1 LKMPGTLRVRI
12 ISGRGFPVMD
22 RSNETTDAFVEVK
35 FGQSVHR
42 TEIYP
47 KSLNPKW
54 DTDWFCFEAEE
65 ENLQDECLQIRVM
78 DYDTYS
84 ANDSIGRV
92 YVDLTP
98 LLHAKKREISG
109 WFPIYDTMNGVR
121 GEIYVVIGIDLFAD
135 VNCFRKSSFNINVF
149 ATSAIPVGQA
159 LINIHGFVDELITSS
174 DPEYEWID
182 KIRTPRASNEVRQT
196 LFSKIAGELTRRIG
210 KKAAEMGGNAII
222 GYTQY
227 FDFEGELGIVI
238 RGNGTVVTLEKCTA
252 CSTSLI
258 KEKRERL
265 SNSAGFEPHF
275 QNVQKFTPSRRYSNP
290 KHMQSR
296 DHNILKSENI
306 CEKSAAIR
314 LYKLT
319 TVPATPSGTSGMRFL
334 FVFIQEYP
342 FLTVRSLPTEL
353 LVSLGGTVAAHS
365 VKLLRG
371 NEKPE
376 DRHAWWRELRLEI
389 CGHMTAL
396 GCNAVIGY
404 REDATIR
411 DDICAMTVIGTAA
424 VINFSLWPSS
434 VLIHAEMGKFH
445 RAVCAASFHQDFPS
459 SSKILKNSL
468 FELTNTDPLM
478 EGKQFYQVV
487 NLLARSVEKP
497 CTMCHIL
504 PRAAELHLTKASS
517 ICQVCLEKPVPS
529 VLLSTTDQPP
539 ELTEE
544 FSGSLVQARVIRKK
558 SGYSGE
564 QLAQHLTN
572 VMNQCGCVACVVK
585 MKNIHFQILP
595 FIEHEAHSQV
605 ISQTSASG
613 KNAVFGIQRQF
624 SIGEE
629 MVVLIVT
636 GTAVFLP
643 ALASPK
649 QKEPLASGKVEE
661 NPIDSKEQQRSVV
674 SFVENLSNSS
684 GSNSESNSN
693 EEDKFDKKKK
703 LKRSKNAILIA
714 ADCSLRHPF
723 KTHSSY
729 PIVCTFCDMSKF
741 PNIAKRAPY
750 FHNTFT
756 RIVRFNIHE
765 IELDENFLS
774 NKLNWIAKSTVFK
787 FRKMEPIVFAGLMFS
802 VHVGED
808 SEMQICSYGVALT
821 GKSLVGQ
828 FRQKEKQRDDFVEE
842 FSKITIAETAASCSN
857 ISSGRWSNQSKLPW
871 QSACEELEKAPVP
884 YPMTVPETFITAL
897 LEPPLGMPITSYLGY
912 YDFFFIR
919 ETTAVRDI
927 GGLEAFVQ
935 IALAEILHVV
945 QAHVTAFGGQGM
957 VSFKFSVTELSY
969 GLSRNQVQFLIGIS
983 GDIVTFLY
991 QFMSETEL
999 IDDSLL
1005 KCRRVEN
1012 SGLLISVKNFSNLFT
1027 WMDLHKII
1035 ACFAFIFGNFIF
1047 HFANCSCP
1055 YLNGVEK
1062 QLYFKECDQNPNN
1075 PLPFKILKVE
1085 VKLPNG
1091 SISYPVNIST
1101 PLHVHVHVNN
1111 TLNRPVNKILSDM
1124 SLKDIDECQNCPLS
1138 TGLLELQIAY
1148 DFTKVQCIMPFI
1160 QTGNEYE
1167 MDFSKMNVFW
1177 NENTKPNHCGN
1188 ENGFS
1193 MNVNDFLIANDFD
1206 YGNGWAN
1213 AYGIVDLPNCVL

>member
-1 LKMPGTLRVRI
+1 MPGTLKVRI

-135 VNCFRKSSFNINVF
+135 INRFRKSSFNINVF

-182 KIRTPRASNEVRQT
+182 KIRTPRASNEVRQS

-210 KKAAEMGGNAII
+210 KKAAEMGGNAVI

-238 RGNGTVVTLEKCTA
+238 RGNE
-252 CSTSLI
+252 
-258 KEKRERL
+258 
-265 SNSAGFEPHF
+265 
-275 QNVQKFTPSRRYSNP
+275 
-290 KHMQSR
+290 
-296 DHNILKSENI
+296 
-306 CEKSAAIR
+306 
-314 LYKLT
+314 
-319 TVPATPSGTSGMRFL
+319 
-334 FVFIQEYP
+334 
-342 FLTVRSLPTEL
+342 
-353 LVSLGGTVAAHS
+353 
-365 VKLLRG
+365 
-371 NEKPE
+371 PE

-396 GCNAVIGY
+396 GCNSVIGY

-411 DDICAMTVIGTAA
+411 DDICAMTAIGTAA
-424 VINFSLWPSS
+424 VMNFSLWPSS
-434 VLIHAEMGKFH
+434 VLIHAEMGKFY
-445 RAVCAASFHQDFPS
+445 RAVCAASFPQDFPS
-459 SSKILKNSL
+459 SSKILKNSM

-487 NLLARSVEKP
+487 NLLSRSVEKP

-572 VMNQCGCVACVVK
+572 
-585 MKNIHFQILP
+585 ILP

-643 ALASPK
+643 ALANPK
-649 QKEPLASGKVEE
+649 QKEPFASAAKGEE
-661 NPIDSKEQQRSVV
+661 NPVDSKEQRSVV

-693 EEDKFDKKKK
+693 DEEKFDKKIK

-714 ADCSLRHPF
+714 ADCSLGHTLT
-723 KTHSSY
+723 THSSY

-765 IELDENFLS
+765 NELDETFLS

-787 FRKMEPIVFAGLMFS
+787 FRKMEPIVFAGIMFS
-802 VHVGED
+802 VHIGED

-828 FRQKEKQRDDFVEE
+828 FREKEKQRDDFVEE
-842 FSKITIAETAASCSN
+842 FSKIATSESAACCSSS
-857 ISSGRWSNQSKLPW
+857 SSGRWSRRATLPW

-983 GDIVTFLY
+983 GDIVTHNGAL
-991 QFMSETEL
+991 
-999 IDDSLL
+999 
-1005 KCRRVEN
+1005 
-1012 SGLLISVKNFSNLFT
+1012 GISATKIKFSTLFT

-1035 ACFAFIFGNFIF
+1035 VCLAFIFSNFILQ
-1047 HFANCSCP
+1047 FANCSCP
-1055 YLNGVEK
+1055 YLDGVEK
-1062 QLYFKECDQNPNN
+1062 QLYFKECDQNQDNH
-1075 PLPFKILKVE
+1075 LPFKILKVE

-1091 SISYPVNIST
+1091 SISYPINIST
-1101 PLHVHVHVNN
+1101 PLYVHVQLNN

-1124 SLKDIDECQNCPLS
+1124 SLYMYANVLWLRCSWIHIPTFDHLKDIDQCQNCPLS
-1138 TGLLELQIAY
+1138 EGLLELQIAY
-1148 DFTKVQCIMPFI
+1148 DFTQAQCIMPFI
-1160 QTGNEYE
+1160 QKGTPYGMDISVRDGENPSQNLACFQRVRDSLLENERVLEREYE
-1167 MDFSKMNVFW
+1167 AESLREREWLLDERERFLERERLRLRERLGERLRYRRSSKLRSLG
-1177 NENTKPNHCGN
+1177 E
-1188 ENGFS
+1188 S
-1193 MNVNDFLIANDFD
+1193 L
-1206 YGNGWAN
+1206 
-1213 AYGIVDLPNCVL
+1213 

>member
-135 VNCFRKSSFNINVF
+135 VNRFRKSSFNINVF

-222 GYTQY
+222 GYSQY

-265 SNSAGFEPHF
+265 SNSAGFEQHF

-319 TVPATPSGTSGMRFL
+319 T
-334 FVFIQEYP
+334 EYP

-478 EGKQFYQVV
+478 EGKQFYQVI

-572 VMNQCGCVACVVK
+572 
-585 MKNIHFQILP
+585 ILP

-649 QKEPLASGKVEE
+649 QKEPLASGKTEE

-693 EEDKFDKKKK
+693 EEDKFDKKRK

-765 IELDENFLS
+765 NELDENFLS

-828 FRQKEKQRDDFVEE
+828 FRQKEKQRDDLVEE
-842 FSKITIAETAASCSN
+842 FSKIATSETAAASCSSS
-857 ISSGRWSNQSKLPW
+857 SSGRWSNQSKLPW
-871 QSACEELEKAPVP
+871 QIACEELEKAPVP

-897 LEPPLGMPITSYLGY
+897 LEPPLCMPITSYLGY

-983 GDIVTFLY
+983 D
-991 QFMSETEL
+991 
-999 IDDSLL
+999 
-1005 KCRRVEN
+1005 
-1012 SGLLISVKNFSNLFT
+1012 
-1027 WMDLHKII
+1027 
-1035 ACFAFIFGNFIF
+1035 
-1047 HFANCSCP
+1047 
-1055 YLNGVEK
+1055 
-1062 QLYFKECDQNPNN
+1062 N

-1085 VKLPNG
+1085 AKLPNG

-1101 PLHVHVHVNN
+1101 PIYVHVQLNN

-1193 MNVNDFLIANDFD
+1193 MNVNDFLNANDFD

-1213 AYGIVDLPNCVL
+1213 ADGIVDLPNCVL

>member
-135 VNCFRKSSFNINVF
+135 VNRFRKSSFNINVF

-222 GYTQY
+222 GYSQY

-265 SNSAGFEPHF
+265 SNSAGFEQHF

-319 TVPATPSGTSGMRFL
+319 T
-334 FVFIQEYP
+334 EYP

-572 VMNQCGCVACVVK
+572 
-585 MKNIHFQILP
+585 ILP

-649 QKEPLASGKVEE
+649 QKV
-661 NPIDSKEQQRSVV
+661 DSKEQQRSVV

-693 EEDKFDKKKK
+693 EEDKFDKKRK
-703 LKRSKNAILIA
+703 LKRSKNTILIA

-765 IELDENFLS
+765 NELDENFLS

-828 FRQKEKQRDDFVEE
+828 FRQKEKQRDDLVEE
-842 FSKITIAETAASCSN
+842 FSKIATSETAAASCSSS
-857 ISSGRWSNQSKLPW
+857 SSGRWSNQSKLPW

-897 LEPPLGMPITSYLGY
+897 LEPPLCMPITSYLGY

-957 VSFKFSVTELSY
+957 VSFKFSVTELS
-969 GLSRNQVQFLIGIS
+969 
-983 GDIVTFLY
+983 
-991 QFMSETEL
+991 
-999 IDDSLL
+999 
-1005 KCRRVEN
+1005 
-1012 SGLLISVKNFSNLFT
+1012 
-1027 WMDLHKII
+1027 
-1035 ACFAFIFGNFIF
+1035 NFIF

-1055 YLNGVEK
+1055 YLDGVEK
-1062 QLYFKECDQNPNN
+1062 QLYFKECDQNPDN

-1085 VKLPNG
+1085 AKLPNG

-1101 PLHVHVHVNN
+1101 PIYVHVQLNN

-1124 SLKDIDECQNCPLS
+1124 SLYMYANLLWLRCSWIHIPTFDHLKDIDECQNCPLS

-1193 MNVNDFLIANDFD
+1193 MNVNDFLNANDFD

-1213 AYGIVDLPNCVL
+1213 ADGIVDLPNCVL

>member
-1 LKMPGTLRVRI
+1 MPGTLKVRI

-135 VNCFRKSSFNINVF
+135 INRFRKSSFNINVF

-182 KIRTPRASNEVRQT
+182 KIRTPRASNEVRQS

-210 KKAAEMGGNAII
+210 KKAAEMGGNAVI

-238 RGNGTVVTLEKCTA
+238 RGNE
-252 CSTSLI
+252 
-258 KEKRERL
+258 
-265 SNSAGFEPHF
+265 
-275 QNVQKFTPSRRYSNP
+275 
-290 KHMQSR
+290 
-296 DHNILKSENI
+296 
-306 CEKSAAIR
+306 
-314 LYKLT
+314 
-319 TVPATPSGTSGMRFL
+319 
-334 FVFIQEYP
+334 
-342 FLTVRSLPTEL
+342 
-353 LVSLGGTVAAHS
+353 
-365 VKLLRG
+365 
-371 NEKPE
+371 PE

-396 GCNAVIGY
+396 GCNSVIGY

-411 DDICAMTVIGTAA
+411 DDICAMTAIGTAA
-424 VINFSLWPSS
+424 VMNFSLWPSS
-434 VLIHAEMGKFH
+434 VLIHAEMGKFY
-445 RAVCAASFHQDFPS
+445 RAVCAASFPQDFPS
-459 SSKILKNSL
+459 SSKILKNSM

-487 NLLARSVEKP
+487 NLLSRSVEKP

-572 VMNQCGCVACVVK
+572 
-585 MKNIHFQILP
+585 ILP

-643 ALASPK
+643 ALANPK
-649 QKEPLASGKVEE
+649 QKEPFASAAKGEE
-661 NPIDSKEQQRSVV
+661 NPVDSKEQRSVV

-693 EEDKFDKKKK
+693 DEEKFDKKIK

-714 ADCSLRHPF
+714 ADCSLGHTLT
-723 KTHSSY
+723 THSSY

-765 IELDENFLS
+765 NELDETFLS

-787 FRKMEPIVFAGLMFS
+787 FRKMEPIVFAGIMFS
-802 VHVGED
+802 VHIGED

-842 FSKITIAETAASCSN
+842 FSKIATSESAACCSSS
-857 ISSGRWSNQSKLPW
+857 SSGRWSRRATLPW

-983 GDIVTFLY
+983 GDIVTHNGAL
-991 QFMSETEL
+991 
-999 IDDSLL
+999 
-1005 KCRRVEN
+1005 
-1012 SGLLISVKNFSNLFT
+1012 GISATKIKFSTLFT

-1035 ACFAFIFGNFIF
+1035 VCLAFIFSNFILQ
-1047 HFANCSCP
+1047 FANCSCP
-1055 YLNGVEK
+1055 YLDGVEK
-1062 QLYFKECDQNPNN
+1062 QLYFKECDQNQDNH
-1075 PLPFKILKVE
+1075 LPFKILKVE

-1091 SISYPVNIST
+1091 SISYPINIST
-1101 PLHVHVHVNN
+1101 PLYVHVQLNN

-1124 SLKDIDECQNCPLS
+1124 SLYMYANVLWLRCSWIHIPTFDHLKDIDQCQNCPLS
-1138 TGLLELQIAY
+1138 EGLLELQIAY
-1148 DFTKVQCIMPFI
+1148 DFTQAQCIMPFI
-1160 QTGNEYE
+1160 QKGTPYGMDISVRDGENPSQNLACFQRVRDSLLENERVLEREYE
-1167 MDFSKMNVFW
+1167 AESLREREWLLDERERFLERERLRLRERLGERLRYRRSSKLRSLG
-1177 NENTKPNHCGN
+1177 E
-1188 ENGFS
+1188 S
-1193 MNVNDFLIANDFD
+1193 L
-1206 YGNGWAN
+1206 
-1213 AYGIVDLPNCVL
+1213 

>member
-1 LKMPGTLRVRI
+1 LKMPGTLKVRI

-135 VNCFRKSSFNINVF
+135 VNRFRKSSFNINVF
-149 ATSAIPVGQA
+149 ASSAIPVGQA

-222 GYTQY
+222 GYSQY

-265 SNSAGFEPHF
+265 SNSAGFEQHF

-319 TVPATPSGTSGMRFL
+319 T
-334 FVFIQEYP
+334 EYP

-572 VMNQCGCVACVVK
+572 
-585 MKNIHFQILP
+585 ILP

-693 EEDKFDKKKK
+693 EEDKFDKKRK

-765 IELDENFLS
+765 NELDENFLS

-828 FRQKEKQRDDFVEE
+828 FRQKEKQRDDLVEE
-842 FSKITIAETAASCSN
+842 FSKIAIAETAAASCSSS
-857 ISSGRWSNQSKLPW
+857 SSGRWSNQSTLPW

-897 LEPPLGMPITSYLGY
+897 LEPPLCMPITSYLGY

-999 IDDSLL
+999 IDDSLS
-1005 KCRRVEN
+1005 KCRHVEN
-1012 SGLLISVKNFSNLFT
+1012 
-1027 WMDLHKII
+1027 
-1035 ACFAFIFGNFIF
+1035 
-1047 HFANCSCP
+1047 CP
-1055 YLNGVEK
+1055 YLDGVEK
-1062 QLYFKECDQNPNN
+1062 QLYFKECDQNPDN

-1085 VKLPNG
+1085 AKLPNG

-1101 PLHVHVHVNN
+1101 PIYVHVQLNN

-1124 SLKDIDECQNCPLS
+1124 SLYMYANLLWLRCSWIHIPTFDHLKDIDECQNCPLS

-1160 QTGNEYE
+1160 QTGTPYGL
-1167 MDFSKMNVFW
+1167 DISVRDG
-1177 NENTKPNHCGN
+1177 ENPKQNLACFRLEALLTK
-1188 ENGFS
+1188 
-1193 MNVNDFLIANDFD
+1193 
-1206 YGNGWAN
+1206 
-1213 AYGIVDLPNCVL
+1213 

>member
-1 LKMPGTLRVRI
+1 MNVLQMQIHCKFILHARQICVYRKIWKMPGTLKVRI

-121 GEIYVVIGIDLFAD
+121 GEIYVVIGIELFAD
-135 VNCFRKSSFNINVF
+135 INRFRKSSFNINVF

-182 KIRTPRASNEVRQT
+182 KIRTPRASNEVRQS

-210 KKAAEMGGNAII
+210 KKAAEMGGNAVI

-265 SNSAGFEPHF
+265 SNSAGFEQHF
-275 QNVQKFTPSRRYSNP
+275 LNVQKFTPSRRYSNP

-306 CEKSAAIR
+306 CGKSAAVR

-319 TVPATPSGTSGMRFL
+319 TVPAVQLGMSGICSL
-334 FVFIQEYP
+334 FAFVQEYP

-396 GCNAVIGY
+396 GCNSVIGY

-411 DDICAMTVIGTAA
+411 DDICAMTAIGTAA
-424 VINFSLWPSS
+424 VMNFSLWPSS
-434 VLIHAEMGKFH
+434 VLIHAEMGKFY
-445 RAVCAASFHQDFPS
+445 RAVCAASFPQDFPS

-487 NLLARSVEKP
+487 NLLSRSVEKP

-572 VMNQCGCVACVVK
+572 
-585 MKNIHFQILP
+585 ILP

-643 ALASPK
+643 ALANPK
-649 QKEPLASGKVEE
+649 QKEPFASAAKVEE
-661 NPIDSKEQQRSVV
+661 NPVDSKEQQRSVV

-693 EEDKFDKKKK
+693 EEEKFDKKIK

-714 ADCSLRHPF
+714 ADCSLGH
-723 KTHSSY
+723 TLESHSSY
-729 PIVCTFCDMSKF
+729 PIVCTFGDMSKF

-765 IELDENFLS
+765 NELDENFLS
-774 NKLNWIAKSTVFK
+774 NKLNWIAK
-787 FRKMEPIVFAGLMFS
+787 
-802 VHVGED
+802 
-808 SEMQICSYGVALT
+808 ICSYGVALT

-842 FSKITIAETAASCSN
+842 FSKIATAENAACCS
-857 ISSGRWSNQSKLPW
+857 SSGRWSRRPTLPW

-927 GGLEAFVQ
+927 GGLESFVQ

-983 GDIVTFLY
+983 GDIVTVLKIHVKDGIY
-991 QFMSETEL
+991 RQFV
-999 IDDSLL
+999 
-1005 KCRRVEN
+1005 K
-1012 SGLLISVKNFSNLFT
+1012 SVVT
-1027 WMDLHKII
+1027 
-1035 ACFAFIFGNFIF
+1035 NFILQ
-1047 HFANCSCP
+1047 FANCSCP
-1055 YLNGVEK
+1055 YLDGVEK
-1062 QLYFKECDQNPNN
+1062 QLYFKECDQNQDNH
-1075 PLPFKILKVE
+1075 LPFKILKVE

-1091 SISYPVNIST
+1091 SISYPINIST
-1101 PLHVHVHVNN
+1101 PLYVHVQLNN
-1111 TLNRPVNKILSDM
+1111 TLNRPVNKLLSDM
-1124 SLKDIDECQNCPLS
+1124 SLYMYANVLWLRCSWIHIPTFDHLKDIDQCQNCPLS
-1138 TGLLELQIAY
+1138 EGLLELQIAY
-1148 DFTKVQCIMPFI
+1148 DFTQAQCIMPFI
-1160 QTGNEYE
+1160 QKGTPYGL
-1167 MDFSKMNVFW
+1167 DITVRDG
-1177 NENTKPNHCGN
+1177 ENPNQNLACFRLEALLTK
-1188 ENGFS
+1188 
-1193 MNVNDFLIANDFD
+1193 
-1206 YGNGWAN
+1206 
-1213 AYGIVDLPNCVL
+1213 

>member
-1 LKMPGTLRVRI
+1 MPGTLRVRI

-109 WFPIYDTMNGVR
+109 WFPIYDTMN
-121 GEIYVVIGIDLFAD
+121 A
-135 VNCFRKSSFNINVF
+135 
-149 ATSAIPVGQA
+149 SAIPVGQA

-222 GYTQY
+222 GYSQY

-265 SNSAGFEPHF
+265 SNSAGFEQHF

-319 TVPATPSGTSGMRFL
+319 TVPATPSGTAFFFL
-334 FVFIQEYP
+334 FIQEYP

-376 DRHAWWRELRLEI
+376 DRHAWWREL
-389 CGHMTAL
+389 
-396 GCNAVIGY
+396 
-404 REDATIR
+404 R

-478 EGKQFYQVV
+478 EGKQFYQVI

-572 VMNQCGCVACVVK
+572 
-585 MKNIHFQILP
+585 ILP

-649 QKEPLASGKVEE
+649 QKEPLASGKTEE

-693 EEDKFDKKKK
+693 EEDKFDKKRK

-765 IELDENFLS
+765 NELDENFLS

-828 FRQKEKQRDDFVEE
+828 FRQKEKQRDDLVEE
-842 FSKITIAETAASCSN
+842 FSKIAIAETAASCSSS
-857 ISSGRWSNQSKLPW
+857 SSGRWSNQSKLPW
-871 QSACEELEKAPVP
+871 QIACEELEKAPVP

-897 LEPPLGMPITSYLGY
+897 LEPPLCMPITSYLGY

-983 GDIVTFLY
+983 D
-991 QFMSETEL
+991 
-999 IDDSLL
+999 
-1005 KCRRVEN
+1005 
-1012 SGLLISVKNFSNLFT
+1012 
-1027 WMDLHKII
+1027 
-1035 ACFAFIFGNFIF
+1035 
-1047 HFANCSCP
+1047 
-1055 YLNGVEK
+1055 
-1062 QLYFKECDQNPNN
+1062 N

-1085 VKLPNG
+1085 AKLPNG

-1101 PLHVHVHVNN
+1101 PIYVHVHVNN

-1124 SLKDIDECQNCPLS
+1124 SLYIKDIDECQNCPLS

-1193 MNVNDFLIANDFD
+1193 MNVNDFLNANDFD

-1213 AYGIVDLPNCVL
+1213 ADGIVDLPNCVL

>member
-1 LKMPGTLRVRI
+1 MPGTLKVRI

-135 VNCFRKSSFNINVF
+135 INRFRKSSFNINVF

-182 KIRTPRASNEVRQT
+182 KIRTPRASNEVRQS

-210 KKAAEMGGNAII
+210 KKAAEMGGNAVI

-265 SNSAGFEPHF
+265 SNSAGFEQHF
-275 QNVQKFTPSRRYSNP
+275 LNVQKFTPSRRYSNP
-290 KHMQSR
+290 KQMQSR
-296 DHNILKSENI
+296 DHNILTSENI
-306 CEKSAAIR
+306 CGKSAAVR

-319 TVPATPSGTSGMRFL
+319 SVPA
-334 FVFIQEYP
+334 EYP

-396 GCNAVIGY
+396 GCNSVIGY

-411 DDICAMTVIGTAA
+411 DDICAMTAIGTAA
-424 VINFSLWPSS
+424 VMNFSLWPSS
-434 VLIHAEMGKFH
+434 VLIHAEMGKFY
-445 RAVCAASFHQDFPS
+445 RAVCAASFPQDFPS
-459 SSKILKNSL
+459 SSKILKNSI
-468 FELTNTDPLM
+468 
-478 EGKQFYQVV
+478 
-487 NLLARSVEKP
+487 SVEKP

-572 VMNQCGCVACVVK
+572 
-585 MKNIHFQILP
+585 ILP

-643 ALASPK
+643 ALANPK
-649 QKEPLASGKVEE
+649 QKEPFASAAKGEE
-661 NPIDSKEQQRSVV
+661 NPVDSKEQRSVV

-693 EEDKFDKKKK
+693 DEEKFDKKIK

-714 ADCSLRHPF
+714 ADCSLGHTLT
-723 KTHSSY
+723 THSSY

-765 IELDENFLS
+765 NELDETFLS

-787 FRKMEPIVFAGLMFS
+787 FRKMEPIVFAGIMFS
-802 VHVGED
+802 VHIGED

-828 FRQKEKQRDDFVEE
+828 FREKEKQRDDFVEE
-842 FSKITIAETAASCSN
+842 FSKIATSESAACCSSS
-857 ISSGRWSNQSKLPW
+857 SSGRWSRRATLPW

-983 GDIVTFLY
+983 GDIVTHNGAL
-991 QFMSETEL
+991 
-999 IDDSLL
+999 
-1005 KCRRVEN
+1005 
-1012 SGLLISVKNFSNLFT
+1012 GISATKIKFSTLFT

-1035 ACFAFIFGNFIF
+1035 VCLAFIFSNFILQ
-1047 HFANCSCP
+1047 FANCSCP
-1055 YLNGVEK
+1055 YLDGVEK
-1062 QLYFKECDQNPNN
+1062 QLYFKECDQNQDNH
-1075 PLPFKILKVE
+1075 LPFKILKVE

-1091 SISYPVNIST
+1091 SISYPINIST
-1101 PLHVHVHVNN
+1101 PLYVHVQLNN

-1124 SLKDIDECQNCPLS
+1124 SLYMYANVLWLRCSWIHIPTFDHLKDIDQCQNCPLS
-1138 TGLLELQIAY
+1138 EGLLELQIAY
-1148 DFTKVQCIMPFI
+1148 DFTQAQCIMPFI
-1160 QTGNEYE
+1160 QKGTPYGMDISVRDGENPSQNLACFQRVRDSLLENERVLEREYE
-1167 MDFSKMNVFW
+1167 AESLREREWLLDERERFLERERLRLRERLGERLRYRRSSKLRSLG
-1177 NENTKPNHCGN
+1177 E
-1188 ENGFS
+1188 S
-1193 MNVNDFLIANDFD
+1193 L
-1206 YGNGWAN
+1206 
-1213 AYGIVDLPNCVL
+1213 

>member
-1 LKMPGTLRVRI
+1 MPGTLKVRI

-135 VNCFRKSSFNINVF
+135 INRFRKSSFNINVF

-182 KIRTPRASNEVRQT
+182 KIRTPRASNEVRQS

-210 KKAAEMGGNAII
+210 KKAAEMGGNAVI

-265 SNSAGFEPHF
+265 SNSAGFEQHF
-275 QNVQKFTPSRRYSNP
+275 LNVQKFTPSRRYSNP
-290 KHMQSR
+290 KQMQSR
-296 DHNILKSENI
+296 DHNILTSENI
-306 CEKSAAIR
+306 CGKSAAVR

-319 TVPATPSGTSGMRFL
+319 SVPA
-334 FVFIQEYP
+334 EYP

-396 GCNAVIGY
+396 GCNSVIGY

-411 DDICAMTVIGTAA
+411 DDICAMTAIGTAA
-424 VINFSLWPSS
+424 VMNFSLWPSS
-434 VLIHAEMGKFH
+434 VLIHAEMGKFY
-445 RAVCAASFHQDFPS
+445 RAVCAASFPQDFPS
-459 SSKILKNSL
+459 SSKILKNSM

-487 NLLARSVEKP
+487 NLLSRSVEKP

-572 VMNQCGCVACVVK
+572 
-585 MKNIHFQILP
+585 ILP

-643 ALASPK
+643 ALANPK
-649 QKEPLASGKVEE
+649 QKEPFASAAKGEE
-661 NPIDSKEQQRSVV
+661 NPVDSKEQRSVV

-693 EEDKFDKKKK
+693 DEEKFDKKIK

-714 ADCSLRHPF
+714 ADCSLGHTLT
-723 KTHSSY
+723 THSSY

-765 IELDENFLS
+765 NELDETFLS
-774 NKLNWIAKSTVFK
+774 NKLNWIAK
-787 FRKMEPIVFAGLMFS
+787 
-802 VHVGED
+802 
-808 SEMQICSYGVALT
+808 
-821 GKSLVGQ
+821 
-828 FRQKEKQRDDFVEE
+828 
-842 FSKITIAETAASCSN
+842 
-857 ISSGRWSNQSKLPW
+857 
-871 QSACEELEKAPVP
+871 SACEELEKAPVP

-983 GDIVTFLY
+983 D
-991 QFMSETEL
+991 
-999 IDDSLL
+999 
-1005 KCRRVEN
+1005 N
-1012 SGLLISVKNFSNLFT
+1012 
-1027 WMDLHKII
+1027 H
-1035 ACFAFIFGNFIF
+1035 
-1047 HFANCSCP
+1047 
-1055 YLNGVEK
+1055 
-1062 QLYFKECDQNPNN
+1062 
-1075 PLPFKILKVE
+1075 LPFKILKVE

-1091 SISYPVNIST
+1091 SISYPINIST
-1101 PLHVHVHVNN
+1101 PLYVHVQLNN

-1124 SLKDIDECQNCPLS
+1124 SLKDIDQCQNCPLS
-1138 TGLLELQIAY
+1138 EGLLELQIAY
-1148 DFTKVQCIMPFI
+1148 DFTQAQCIMPFI
-1160 QTGNEYE
+1160 QKGNVYE
-1167 MDFSKMNVFW
+1167 IHFSKMNVFL
-1177 NENTKPNHCGN
+1177 NENMKPNHCVN

-1193 MNVNDFLIANDFD
+1193 MNVNDFLNVNDFD

>member
-109 WFPIYDTMNGVR
+109 WFPIYDTMN
-121 GEIYVVIGIDLFAD
+121 A
-135 VNCFRKSSFNINVF
+135 
-149 ATSAIPVGQA
+149 SAIPVGQA

-222 GYTQY
+222 GYSQY

-258 KEKRERL
+258 KEKRERTRR
-265 SNSAGFEPHF
+265 SA
-275 QNVQKFTPSRRYSNP
+275 
-290 KHMQSR
+290 
-296 DHNILKSENI
+296 
-306 CEKSAAIR
+306 R
-314 LYKLT
+314 L
-319 TVPATPSGTSGMRFL
+319 
-334 FVFIQEYP
+334 
-342 FLTVRSLPTEL
+342 
-353 LVSLGGTVAAHS
+353 VA
-365 VKLLRG
+365 RI
-371 NEKPE
+371 E
-376 DRHAWWRELRLEI
+376 
-389 CGHMTAL
+389 
-396 GCNAVIGY
+396 
-404 REDATIR
+404 
-411 DDICAMTVIGTAA
+411 
-424 VINFSLWPSS
+424 
-434 VLIHAEMGKFH
+434 
-445 RAVCAASFHQDFPS
+445 
-459 SSKILKNSL
+459 
-468 FELTNTDPLM
+468 
-478 EGKQFYQVV
+478 
-487 NLLARSVEKP
+487 
-497 CTMCHIL
+497 
-504 PRAAELHLTKASS
+504 
-517 ICQVCLEKPVPS
+517 
-529 VLLSTTDQPP
+529 
-539 ELTEE
+539 
-544 FSGSLVQARVIRKK
+544 
-558 SGYSGE
+558 
-564 QLAQHLTN
+564 
-572 VMNQCGCVACVVK
+572 
-585 MKNIHFQILP
+585 ILP

-649 QKEPLASGKVEE
+649 QK
-661 NPIDSKEQQRSVV
+661 
-674 SFVENLSNSS
+674 
-684 GSNSESNSN
+684 
-693 EEDKFDKKKK
+693 
-703 LKRSKNAILIA
+703 

-765 IELDENFLS
+765 NELDENFLS
-774 NKLNWIAKSTVFK
+774 NKLNWIAKVSGPIRARDATIQDSK
-787 FRKMEPIVFAGLMFS
+787 F
-802 VHVGED
+802 
-808 SEMQICSYGVALT
+808 
-821 GKSLVGQ
+821 
-828 FRQKEKQRDDFVEE
+828 FRVR
-842 FSKITIAETAASCSN
+842 FSKIATSETAAASCSSS
-857 ISSGRWSNQSKLPW
+857 SSGRWSNQSKLPW

-897 LEPPLGMPITSYLGY
+897 LEPPLCMPITSYLGY

-983 GDIVTFLY
+983 D
-991 QFMSETEL
+991 
-999 IDDSLL
+999 
-1005 KCRRVEN
+1005 
-1012 SGLLISVKNFSNLFT
+1012 
-1027 WMDLHKII
+1027 
-1035 ACFAFIFGNFIF
+1035 
-1047 HFANCSCP
+1047 
-1055 YLNGVEK
+1055 
-1062 QLYFKECDQNPNN
+1062 N

-1085 VKLPNG
+1085 AKLPNG

-1101 PLHVHVHVNN
+1101 PIYVHVQLNN

-1193 MNVNDFLIANDFD
+1193 MNVNDFLNANDFD

-1213 AYGIVDLPNCVL
+1213 ADGIVDLPNCVL

>member
-135 VNCFRKSSFNINVF
+135 VNRFRKSSFNINVF

-222 GYTQY
+222 GYSQY

-265 SNSAGFEPHF
+265 SNSAGFEQHF

-319 TVPATPSGTSGMRFL
+319 T
-334 FVFIQEYP
+334 EYP

-572 VMNQCGCVACVVK
+572 
-585 MKNIHFQILP
+585 ILP

-649 QKEPLASGKVEE
+649 QKEPLASGKAEE

-693 EEDKFDKKKK
+693 EEDKFDKKRK
-703 LKRSKNAILIA
+703 LKRSKNTILIA

-765 IELDENFLS
+765 NELDENFLS

-828 FRQKEKQRDDFVEE
+828 FRQKEKQRDDLVEE
-842 FSKITIAETAASCSN
+842 FSKIATSETAAASCSSS
-857 ISSGRWSNQSKLPW
+857 SSGRWSNQSKLPW

-897 LEPPLGMPITSYLGY
+897 LEPPLCMPITSYLGY

-957 VSFKFSVTELSY
+957 VSFKFSVTELS
-969 GLSRNQVQFLIGIS
+969 
-983 GDIVTFLY
+983 
-991 QFMSETEL
+991 
-999 IDDSLL
+999 
-1005 KCRRVEN
+1005 
-1012 SGLLISVKNFSNLFT
+1012 
-1027 WMDLHKII
+1027 
-1035 ACFAFIFGNFIF
+1035 NFIF

-1055 YLNGVEK
+1055 YLDGVEK
-1062 QLYFKECDQNPNN
+1062 QLYFKECDQNPDN

-1085 VKLPNG
+1085 AKLPNG

-1101 PLHVHVHVNN
+1101 PIYVHVQLNN

-1124 SLKDIDECQNCPLS
+1124 SLYMYANLLWLRCSWIHIPTFDHLKDIDECQNCPLS

-1193 MNVNDFLIANDFD
+1193 MNVNDFLNANDFD

-1213 AYGIVDLPNCVL
+1213 ADGIVDLPNCVL

>member
-135 VNCFRKSSFNINVF
+135 VNRFRKSSFNINVF

-222 GYTQY
+222 GYSQY

-265 SNSAGFEPHF
+265 SNSAGFEQHF

-319 TVPATPSGTSGMRFL
+319 T
-334 FVFIQEYP
+334 EYP

-572 VMNQCGCVACVVK
+572 
-585 MKNIHFQILP
+585 ILP

-649 QKEPLASGKVEE
+649 QKEPLASGKAEE

-693 EEDKFDKKKK
+693 EEDKFDKKRK
-703 LKRSKNAILIA
+703 LKH
-714 ADCSLRHPF
+714 CSLRHPF

-765 IELDENFLS
+765 NELDENFLS

-828 FRQKEKQRDDFVEE
+828 FRQKEKQRDDLVEE
-842 FSKITIAETAASCSN
+842 FSKIATSETAAASCSSS
-857 ISSGRWSNQSKLPW
+857 SSGRWSNQSKLPW

-897 LEPPLGMPITSYLGY
+897 LEPPLCMPITSYLGY

-957 VSFKFSVTELSY
+957 VSFKFSVTELS
-969 GLSRNQVQFLIGIS
+969 
-983 GDIVTFLY
+983 
-991 QFMSETEL
+991 
-999 IDDSLL
+999 
-1005 KCRRVEN
+1005 
-1012 SGLLISVKNFSNLFT
+1012 
-1027 WMDLHKII
+1027 
-1035 ACFAFIFGNFIF
+1035 NFIF

-1055 YLNGVEK
+1055 YLDGVEK
-1062 QLYFKECDQNPNN
+1062 QLYFKECDQNPDN

-1085 VKLPNG
+1085 AKLPNG

-1101 PLHVHVHVNN
+1101 PIYVHVQLNN

-1124 SLKDIDECQNCPLS
+1124 SLYMYANLLWLRCSWIHIPTFDHLKDIDECQNCPLS

-1193 MNVNDFLIANDFD
+1193 MNVNDFLNANDFD

-1213 AYGIVDLPNCVL
+1213 ADGIVDLPNCVL

>member
-1 LKMPGTLRVRI
+1 MPGTLRVRI

-135 VNCFRKSSFNINVF
+135 VNRFRKSSFNINVF

-222 GYTQY
+222 GYSQY

-265 SNSAGFEPHF
+265 SNSAGFEQHF

-319 TVPATPSGTSGMRFL
+319 TVPATPSGMSGMRFL

-572 VMNQCGCVACVVK
+572 
-585 MKNIHFQILP
+585 ILP

-693 EEDKFDKKKK
+693 EEDKFDKKRK

-765 IELDENFLS
+765 NELDENFLS

-828 FRQKEKQRDDFVEE
+828 FRQKEKQRDDLVEE
-842 FSKITIAETAASCSN
+842 FSKIATSETAAASCSSS
-857 ISSGRWSNQSKLPW
+857 SSGRWSNQSKLPW

-897 LEPPLGMPITSYLGY
+897 LEPPLCMPITSYLGY

-957 VSFKFSVTELSY
+957 VSFKFSVTELS
-969 GLSRNQVQFLIGIS
+969 
-983 GDIVTFLY
+983 
-991 QFMSETEL
+991 
-999 IDDSLL
+999 
-1005 KCRRVEN
+1005 
-1012 SGLLISVKNFSNLFT
+1012 
-1027 WMDLHKII
+1027 
-1035 ACFAFIFGNFIF
+1035 
-1047 HFANCSCP
+1047 CP
-1055 YLNGVEK
+1055 YLDGVEK
-1062 QLYFKECDQNPNN
+1062 QLYFKECDQNPDN

-1085 VKLPNG
+1085 AKLPNG

-1101 PLHVHVHVNN
+1101 PIYVHVQLNN

-1124 SLKDIDECQNCPLS
+1124 SLYMYANLLWLRCSWIHIPTFDHLKDIDECQNCPLS

-1160 QTGNEYE
+1160 QTGTPYGL
-1167 MDFSKMNVFW
+1167 DISVRDG
-1177 NENTKPNHCGN
+1177 ENPKQNLACFRLEALLTK
-1188 ENGFS
+1188 
-1193 MNVNDFLIANDFD
+1193 
-1206 YGNGWAN
+1206 
-1213 AYGIVDLPNCVL
+1213 

>member
-774 NKLNWIAKSTVFK
+774 NKLNWIAKVSWRIRAKDATIQDSK
-787 FRKMEPIVFAGLMFS
+787 F
-802 VHVGED
+802 
-808 SEMQICSYGVALT
+808 
-821 GKSLVGQ
+821 
-828 FRQKEKQRDDFVEE
+828 FRVR

-983 GDIVTFLY
+983 D
-991 QFMSETEL
+991 
-999 IDDSLL
+999 
-1005 KCRRVEN
+1005 
-1012 SGLLISVKNFSNLFT
+1012 
-1027 WMDLHKII
+1027 
-1035 ACFAFIFGNFIF
+1035 
-1047 HFANCSCP
+1047 
-1055 YLNGVEK
+1055 
-1062 QLYFKECDQNPNN
+1062 N

>member
-135 VNCFRKSSFNINVF
+135 VNRFRKSSFNINVF

-222 GYTQY
+222 GYSQY

-265 SNSAGFEPHF
+265 SNSAGFEQHF

-319 TVPATPSGTSGMRFL
+319 TVPATPSGTAFF

-478 EGKQFYQVV
+478 EGKQFYQVI

-572 VMNQCGCVACVVK
+572 
-585 MKNIHFQILP
+585 ILP

-649 QKEPLASGKVEE
+649 QKEPLASGKTEE

-693 EEDKFDKKKK
+693 EEDKFDKKRK

-765 IELDENFLS
+765 NELDENFLS

-828 FRQKEKQRDDFVEE
+828 FKQKEKQRDDLVEE
-842 FSKITIAETAASCSN
+842 FSKIATSETAAASCSSS
-857 ISSGRWSNQSKLPW
+857 SSGRWSNQSKLPW
-871 QSACEELEKAPVP
+871 QIACEELEKAPVP

-897 LEPPLGMPITSYLGY
+897 LEPPLCMPITSYLGY

-983 GDIVTFLY
+983 D
-991 QFMSETEL
+991 
-999 IDDSLL
+999 
-1005 KCRRVEN
+1005 
-1012 SGLLISVKNFSNLFT
+1012 
-1027 WMDLHKII
+1027 
-1035 ACFAFIFGNFIF
+1035 
-1047 HFANCSCP
+1047 
-1055 YLNGVEK
+1055 
-1062 QLYFKECDQNPNN
+1062 N

-1085 VKLPNG
+1085 AKLPNG

-1101 PLHVHVHVNN
+1101 PIYVHVQLNN

-1124 SLKDIDECQNCPLS
+1124 SLYMYANLLWLRCSWIHIPTFDHLKDIDECQNCPLS

-1193 MNVNDFLIANDFD
+1193 MNVNDFLNANDFD

-1213 AYGIVDLPNCVL
+1213 ADGIVDLPNCVL